1 MSEEA
6 PIALVLKPNLW
17 RVIVVN
23 DVANPQRVRNITV
36 KGPATARGAID
47 SALHTDAFEDFKKEF
62 PLCGIAKIE
71 FMGLL
76 DNA

>member
-1 MSEEA
+1 MPDES

-17 RVIVVN
+17 RVIVAN
-23 DVANPQRVRNITV
+23 DVANPKAVRHITV

-47 SALHTDAFEDFKKEF
+47 AAIHTDAFEDFKKEF

-71 FMGLL
+71 FSGLL